1 MDLLN
6 KLESSLID
14 CLNNSDL
21 NKITITSKS
30 QHKIRFH
37 KDTVQILRLD
47 QHLMFS
53 NEVKNIE
60 NVDNLFNSCFINFD
74 NSIKS
79 CINEIDYVYDKPS
92 YKAELYNQ
100 RFSEYETIKLKG
112 GLICLYSINPVIKE
126 DITKS
131 IKEEVMQE
139 YIDKYKEALKKEI
152 IKNPNLKQE
161 EMENIKI
168 EDEELQMKVLKSMFN
183 AEEKVEESVSGY
195 TVDIAFIFKF
205 KA

>member
-47 QHLMFS
+47 QHLMFT
-53 NEVKNIE
+53 NDVKNIE
-60 NVDNLFNSCFINFD
+60 NVDNLFNSCLVNFE

-79 CINEIDYVYDKPS
+79 CINEIDFVYKKPK

-100 RFSEYETIKLKG
+100 RFSEYKEIELKG

-131 IKEEVMQE
+131 VKEEVMQE

-152 IKNPNLKQE
+152 IKNPNMTEE
-161 EMENIKI
+161 EMANIKI

-183 AEEKVEESVSGY
+183 AEEKTEESVSGY
-195 TVDIAFIFKF
+195 TLDIAFIFKF